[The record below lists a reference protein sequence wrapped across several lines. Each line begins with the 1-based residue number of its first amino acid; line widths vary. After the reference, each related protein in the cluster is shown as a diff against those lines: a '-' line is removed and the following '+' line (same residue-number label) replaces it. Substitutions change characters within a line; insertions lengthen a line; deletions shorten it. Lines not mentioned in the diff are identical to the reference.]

1 MEKSNQDQSRGT
13 GKQGMENAAGSQVG
27 KEGHQHSEHHQ
38 EQEHHP
44 HKEHHA
50 GFDPNQPEQHK
61 EQEHHDH
68 PEHHQEKEHHKG
80 GSM

>member
-1 MEKSNQDQSRGT
+1 MEDKNQNPS
-13 GKQGMENAAGSQVG
+13 QGSGNQAQGNQGGQER
-27 KEGHQHSEHHQ
+27 HQHPEHHK

-61 EQEHHDH
+61 EQEHHQH
-68 PEHHQEKEHHKG
+68 PEHHKEQEHHKR
-80 GSM
+80 